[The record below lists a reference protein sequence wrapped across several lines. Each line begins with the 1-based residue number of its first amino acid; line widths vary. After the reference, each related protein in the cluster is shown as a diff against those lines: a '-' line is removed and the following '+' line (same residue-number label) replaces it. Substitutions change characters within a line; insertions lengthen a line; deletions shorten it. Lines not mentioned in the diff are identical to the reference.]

1 MEPAAKRKIL
11 VVEGDEDWR
20 VQVSASLTEAGY
32 ELLPA
37 ADPSEALRR
46 AEDPALGLM
55 LVNEDLNGESG
66 RMLGCFLRRNH
77 PEVPVLLC
85 TNRDYPK
92 AEILELMD
100 QGIAQCVPK
109 GNLEELIVTVGCWAQ

>member
-1 MEPAAKRKIL
+1 M
-11 VVEGDEDWR
+11 VDEDGDWR
-20 VQVSASLTEAGY
+20 ALVSASLTEAGY
-32 ELLPA
+32 DLLPT

-66 RMLGCFLRRNH
+66 GMLGCFLRRNH

-92 AEILELMD
+92 AEVLELMD

-109 GNLEELIVTVGCWAQ
+109 GNLEELIVTVGCWVQ